1 MKLMLKYLKRYPKL
15 ILLNIIGILSFVIVQ
30 LGIPT
35 IMAWIID
42 NGIANGDIRYVKN
55 MGIIML
61 LVSVIGGLGTVLLTF
76 ASSRISTYMIRD
88 IRNDVFAHSQ
98 KLSHTEYNK
107 FGVSSMITRTT
118 NDAFQ
123 LMIFSNLLFR
133 TALLAPVM
141 IVISVFMTVRTS
153 IDLSLIIGASLPFIV
168 VGVIILAKLT
178 GPLSEKQQKGMDQ
191 LNLISRENLTGVRE
205 IRAFRKSEFEA
216 ERFSQTNEEYAT
228 NSKKLFKIMS
238 FTQPAFFLLLN
249 FVMMAVF
256 WISSL
261 MIDKG
266 TLQIGQLVA
275 FLDYQFHAMLSIM
288 LFSMVF
294 VMYPRAQVSANRI
307 QELLDEK
314 SSVKSPKEN
323 SVVDTLDK
331 SKGSLEFDNVSFQ
344 YPDGELA
351 VLNNISF
358 LASKGETVAFIGS
371 TGSGKSTLINLIPR
385 FYDVTSGSIKIDGL
399 DIRDYEL
406 NKLRQKIGFIPQKA
420 FLFKGTIEENIRF
433 GKEDATEEE
442 LKHAIEIAQAK
453 DFIENKP
460 NKLKEYISEGAKN
473 ISGGQKQRLSIA
485 RALIRKPEIYIF
497 DDSFSALDYKTDAAL
512 RSALK
517 EETKESIVFIVA
529 QRISTIMDADKII
542 VLNEGDVVGVGT
554 HEELLKSCNIYY
566 EIAESQLTKEELGL

>member
-1 MKLMLKYLKRYPKL
+1 
-15 ILLNIIGILSFVIVQ
+15 
-30 LGIPT
+30 
-35 IMAWIID
+35 MAWIID

-61 LVSVIGGLGTVLLTF
+61 LVSIVGGLGTVLLTF

-88 IRNDVFAHSQ
+88 IRNDIFAHSQ

-153 IDLSLIIGASLPFIV
+153 VELSLIIGASLPFIV

-249 FVMMAVF
+249 VVMIAVF

-307 QELLDEK
+307 QELLDEEA
-314 SSVKSPKEN
+314 SVKGPIKTN
-323 SVVDTLDK
+323 TALRIDK
-331 SKGSLEFDNVSFQ
+331 DKGKIEFDDVSFK
-344 YPDGELA
+344 YPDGKA
-351 VLNNISF
+351 DVLNNISF
-358 LASKGETVAFIGS
+358 TASKGETVAFIGS

-385 FYDVTSGSIKIDGL
+385 FYDVTSGSIRIDGL
-399 DIRDYEL
+399 DIRNYEL

-542 VLNEGDVVGVGT
+542 VLNEGEVVGVGT

>member
-1 MKLMLKYLKRYPKL
+1 
-15 ILLNIIGILSFVIVQ
+15 
-30 LGIPT
+30 
-35 IMAWIID
+35 
-42 NGIANGDIRYVKN
+42 
-55 MGIIML
+55 
-61 LVSVIGGLGTVLLTF
+61 
-76 ASSRISTYMIRD
+76 MI
-88 IRNDVFAHSQ
+88 
-98 KLSHTEYNK
+98 
-107 FGVSSMITRTT
+107 
-118 NDAFQ
+118 
-123 LMIFSNLLFR
+123 
-133 TALLAPVM
+133 
-141 IVISVFMTVRTS
+141 
-153 IDLSLIIGASLPFIV
+153 
-168 VGVIILAKLT
+168 
-178 GPLSEKQQKGMDQ
+178 
-191 LNLISRENLTGVRE
+191 
-205 IRAFRKSEFEA
+205 
-216 ERFSQTNEEYAT
+216 
-228 NSKKLFKIMS
+228 
-238 FTQPAFFLLLN
+238 
-249 FVMMAVF
+249 AVF

-358 LASKGETVAFIGS
+358 LANKGETVAFIGS

-399 DIRDYEL
+399 DIRYYEL

-460 NKLKEYISEGAKN
+460 NKLEEYISEGAKN

-512 RSALK
+512 RTALK

-542 VLNEGDVVGVGT
+542 VLNEGEVVGVGT
-554 HEELLKSCNIYY
+554 HNELLKSCNIYY

>member
-249 FVMMAVF
+249 VVMMAVF
-256 WISSL
+256 WISSV

-542 VLNEGDVVGVGT
+542 VLNEGEVVGVGT

>member
-249 FVMMAVF
+249 FVMIAVF

-358 LASKGETVAFIGS
+358 LANKGETVAFIGS

-399 DIRDYEL
+399 DIRYYEL

-512 RSALK
+512 RTALK

-542 VLNEGDVVGVGT
+542 VLNEGEVVGVGT
-554 HEELLKSCNIYY
+554 HNELLKSCNIYY

>member
-61 LVSVIGGLGTVLLTF
+61 IVSIIGGLGTVLLTF

-153 IDLSLIIGASLPFIV
+153 IDLSLIIGGSLPFIV
-168 VGVIILAKLT
+168 VGVVILAKLT

-314 SSVKSPKEN
+314 SSVKSPKEK

>member
-61 LVSVIGGLGTVLLTF
+61 LVSIVGGLGTVLLTF

-314 SSVKSPKEN
+314 SSVKSPKEK

>member
-55 MGIIML
+55 MGIVML
-61 LVSVIGGLGTVLLTF
+61 IVSIIGGLGTVLLTF

-238 FTQPAFFLLLN
+238 FTQPGFFLLLN
-249 FVMMAVF
+249 FVMMVVF

-314 SSVKSPKEN
+314 SSVKSPKEK

-331 SKGSLEFDNVSFQ
+331 IKGSLEFDNVSFK

-512 RSALK
+512 RAALK

-529 QRISTIMDADKII
+529 QRISTIMNADKII